1 MPSDEAA
8 KKKLLQ
14 ELAEHFNMAL
24 VSMDSLSKQI
34 ATVIGIR
41 LKAHSG
47 LELYQ
52 SSAFSLDN
60 TPLSVLR
67 AILPA
72 ETSKNV
78 WDYSEASEVQKLGG
92 LLSKWNANMQGVTRA
107 LQTASESVVRVVAT
121 LMAIKFTSV
130 TVAGMDKLKVELM

>member
-34 ATVIGIR
+34 ATAIGIR

-78 WDYSEASEVQKLGG
+78 LDFSEASEVQQRQQQQQQRQ
-92 LLSKWNANMQGVTRA
+92 W
-107 LQTASESVVRVVAT
+107 
-121 LMAIKFTSV
+121 
-130 TVAGMDKLKVELM
+130 